1 MSTPDS
7 PPTSLQRG
15 LAILRALAATDGRG
29 ARLTDLA
36 TATGLTQ
43 ATLHRLLRTL
53 VKEGFAEQSDNRLYR
68 LNVEFFALA
77 AQAGNPD
84 GLREIVR
91 PSLLRLSSSL
101 NDTIFLFVRSGYD
114 ALCLDRCEGPFPIRS
129 FTNDVGGRVA
139 LGVGQAAMVLLAYL
153 PEAERDEVI
162 RFNVPRLR
170 DLGVYDEVY
179 LRSEIDRVLGQG
191 YCSRETG
198 VIPGMTGVAV
208 PIFDRNERVVAAI
221 SVGTLIDRLREDRLP
236 TVVKLLK
243 AEAEAIGRRI
253 SPFDPTLRRPAQ
265 ALGSAGRVAASG
277 V

>member
-1 MSTPDS
+1 MASTDQA
-7 PPTSLQRG
+7 PTSLQRG

-36 TATGLTQ
+36 AATGLTQ

-53 VKEGFAEQSDNRLYR
+53 VADGIAEQTDGRLYR
-68 LNVEFFALA
+68 LSVEFFALA
-77 AQAGNPD
+77 AQAANPE

-139 LGVGQAAMVLLAYL
+139 LGVGQAGMVLLAFL

-162 RFNVPRLR
+162 RYNVPRLR
-170 DLGVYDEVY
+170 DFGVYDEVY
-179 LRSEIDRVLGQG
+179 LRSEIDRVLANG

-208 PIFDRNERVVAAI
+208 PVLDRNGRTVAAI
-221 SVGTLIDRLREDRLP
+221 SVGTLIDRLRDDRLP

-243 AEAEAIGRRI
+243 AEADAIGRRI
-253 SPFDPTLRRPAQ
+253 SPFDRALRRPAQ
-265 ALGSAGRVAASG
+265 ALAGADRTSSS
-277 V
+277 

>member
-1 MSTPDS
+1 MSAADS
-7 PPTSLQRG
+7 APTSLQRG

-36 TATGLTQ
+36 AAAGLTQ

-53 VKEGFAEQSDNRLYR
+53 VKEGFAEQTDNRLYR
-68 LNVEFFALA
+68 LSVAFFALA

-84 GLREIVR
+84 SLREIVR
-91 PSLLRLSSSL
+91 PSLLRLSSSM

-129 FTNDVGGRVA
+129 FTNDIGGRVA
-139 LGVGQAAMVLLAYL
+139 LGVGQAGLVLLAYL
-153 PEAERDEVI
+153 PEDERDEVI

-179 LRSEIDRVLGQG
+179 LRSEIDRVLANG

-198 VIPGMTGVAV
+198 LIPGMTGVAV
-208 PIFDRNERVVAAI
+208 PVFDRNGRIVAAL

-236 TVVKLLK
+236 IAVKLLK
-243 AEAEAIGRRI
+243 AEAEAIGGRI

-265 ALGSAGRVAASG
+265 ALGSAGRAPTASA
-277 V
+277 